1 MAKKAGRAAR
11 RLSREALAS
20 ARQRPRESRG
30 TVRAT
35 FPGGRVEVNPDDGRE
50 YPTGTMLQ
58 WADRW
63 TIVGCAWP
71 FDD

>member
-1 MAKKAGRAAR
+1 MLHQRAKKQILKEAA
-11 RLSREALAS
+11 SDGP
-20 ARQRPRESRG
+20 QRKNA

-35 FPGGRVEVNPDDGRE
+35 FPGGRVEVHPDDGRS
-50 YPTGTMLQ
+50 YPSGMMLQ
-58 WADRW
+58 WSDRW